1 MRNYSKKDFQNFKII
16 VSFLE
21 STTISL
27 VIINL
32 IVSESFLVSDRVI
45 GIRVLDYNPVLPK
58 VGSVI
63 AEHYMTMVSDNQELL
78 DPFPKPPTAALRQ
91 GS

>member
-58 VGSVI
+58 VGPYHGQI
-63 AEHYMTMVSDNQELL
+63 
-78 DPFPKPPTAALRQ
+78 
-91 GS
+91 